1 MRRKKC
7 ASSGGGGKEKLEAFI
22 ERVNSCGKMK
32 RKEDPRSHY
41 GPLFLLGEGEG
52 VIRFVIGV
60 VFWSQLFDNECG
72 RLLIFFGPSSSLLC

>member
-1 MRRKKC
+1 MC
-7 ASSGGGGKEKLEAFI
+7 EQWWWWQGKIGSFYRESKLIWEN
-22 ERVNSCGKMK
+22 E

-41 GPLFLLGEGEG
+41 GPLFLVGEGEG

-72 RLLIFFGPSSSLLC
+72 RLLFFWPSSSLLC